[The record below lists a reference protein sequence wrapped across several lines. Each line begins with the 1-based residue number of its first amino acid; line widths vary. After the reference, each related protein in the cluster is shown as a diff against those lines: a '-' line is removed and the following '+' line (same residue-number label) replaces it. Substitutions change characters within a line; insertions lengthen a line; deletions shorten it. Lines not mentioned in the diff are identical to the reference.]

1 MTASS
6 VGAKADRVTLKAQP
20 EKDGGYWPFSCCFTP
35 YMMIPSLASTSGQK
49 RNENRE
55 DVVFGFGRREALS
68 VLISSLGLGP
78 IGTFPVLPGGEAS
91 WAAARGEGLARK
103 IFGASWLRVALGVK
117 HKHKEERA

>member
-1 MTASS
+1 MKT
-6 VGAKADRVTLKAQP
+6 
-20 EKDGGYWPFSCCFTP
+20 
-35 YMMIPSLASTSGQK
+35 
-49 RNENRE
+49 RE

-68 VLISSLGLGP
+68 VLISSQGLGLGP